1 MITTDTDL
9 LVTREGVRLHV
20 RPAGGDD
27 EPLLAGFFAGVTPED
42 LRFRFLTGMR
52 QVGHD
57 QLVAM
62 IRANDDRTESLIAF
76 ADDGT
81 VVAAAMLA
89 GDGARG
95 CAEAA
100 IAIRGDMK
108 RRGIG
113 WTLLDHLL
121 VHARQRGYAC
131 VESIEDRTNATAL
144 ALEEEM
150 GFERLP
156 VEGEPALVRVRHRLR

>member
-1 MITTDTDL
+1 MSTTDTDL
-9 LVTREGVRLHV
+9 LVTREGVRLHI
-20 RPAGGDD
+20 RPAGGND
-27 EPLLAGFFAGVTPED
+27 EALLAAFFAGVTPED
-42 LRFRFLTGMR
+42 LRFRFLTGVR
-52 QVGHD
+52 QVAHN

-81 VVAAAMLA
+81 VVAAAILA
-89 GDGARG
+89 GDGARI
-95 CAEAA
+95 CAEVA

-121 VHARQRGYAC
+121 VHARERGYRS
-131 VESIEDRTNATAL
+131 VESIEDRDNGAAL
-144 ALEEEM
+144 ALEQEM
-150 GFERLP
+150 G
-156 VEGEPALVRVRHRLR
+156 